1 MRLLVPDIQDISRRM
16 TVLATEHK
24 GRYDGWA
31 A

>member
-1 MRLLVPDIQDISRRM
+1 VPDVQDISRRLGA
-16 TVLATEHK
+16 LAAEYH